1 MRSFS
6 HGVTKLMNFSQ
17 ALDRT
22 LEKYGISAKWLSE
35 QTGVSQQMISGF
47 RRGQQRIYSDSLERL
62 LAGLPSEAKN
72 YLLCQLGE
80 VDTNKI
86 DIRSLVLS
94 ASPTEKAEILNTL
107 ANWVLL
113 SKEEITQNAELV
125 KIR

>member
-1 MRSFS
+1 
-6 HGVTKLMNFSQ
+6 MNFSQ

-80 VDTNKI
+80 VDTGKI

-113 SKEEITQNAELV
+113 SKEDIAQNAELV

>member
-1 MRSFS
+1 
-6 HGVTKLMNFSQ
+6 MNFSQ

-113 SKEEITQNAELV
+113 SKEEIAQNAELV
-125 KIR
+125 KVR